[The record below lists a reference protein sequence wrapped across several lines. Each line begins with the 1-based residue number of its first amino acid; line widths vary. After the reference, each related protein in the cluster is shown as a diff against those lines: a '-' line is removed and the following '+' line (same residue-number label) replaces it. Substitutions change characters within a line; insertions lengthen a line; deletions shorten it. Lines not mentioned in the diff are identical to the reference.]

1 MLKGFPLNC
10 GKNGGGC
17 FGGCEETAA
26 IFCCLLEPVI
36 PRLSSGGGCRRART
50 AGWPSAVLGG
60 CFSRAAA
67 AVISLQ
73 PGAAY

>member
-26 IFCCLLEPVI
+26 SVRHSPKI
-36 PRLSSGGGCRRART
+36 
-50 AGWPSAVLGG
+50 
-60 CFSRAAA
+60 
-67 AVISLQ
+67 
-73 PGAAY
+73 